1 MATMIEQAPGDAK
14 PARISAAE
22 GRLPKASPVD
32 PQEWHLPEASPGEAG
47 ARGAALPGPQW
58 SDGER
63 SEAER
68 NGGPGS
74 ADRGG
79 DEGRVASHAADPE
92 VLEKPRRRFFT
103 AEYKRRILREADRC
117 PKGQLGALLRREGL
131 YSSHLTVW
139 RRERDLAEAAALA
152 PRKRGPK
159 VAPPN
164 PLAAENKQLR
174 REKAALERRL
184 RRAETI
190 LEIQKKASELLGIPL
205 NTPEYDENE

>member
-1 MATMIEQAPGDAK
+1 MATMIEEPAGDARR
-14 PARISAAE
+14 AEISVGE
-22 GRLPKASPVD
+22 GRLPKASPGGG
-32 PQEWHLPEASPGEAG
+32 A

-58 SDGER
+58 SAGER
-63 SEAER
+63 SEPKR

-79 DEGRVASHAADPE
+79 DEGPSPAAADPE

-117 PKGQLGALLRREGL
+117 PKGQLGALLRSEGL

-139 RRERDLAEAAALA
+139 RRDRDLAEAAALA

-164 PLAAENKQLR
+164 PLANENKQLR

-205 NTPEYDENE
+205 NAPAYDENE